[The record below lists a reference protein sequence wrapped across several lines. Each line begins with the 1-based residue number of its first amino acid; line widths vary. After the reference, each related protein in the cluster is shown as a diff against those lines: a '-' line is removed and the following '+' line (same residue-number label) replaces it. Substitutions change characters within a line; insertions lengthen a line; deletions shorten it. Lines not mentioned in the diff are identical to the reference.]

1 MSERLTDE
9 FIYSCKRLKQKLL
22 YQIGLTDDPWQ
33 DKAAFFLD
41 DEYSQDATDMVELV
55 RCKRSHSYDKFT
67 GHGKAHDGQK
77 VVKMPGRVATP

>member
-33 DKAAFFLD
+33 EKEAFILD
-41 DEYSQDATDMVELV
+41 DEFSQD
-55 RCKRSHSYDKFT
+55 
-67 GHGKAHDGQK
+67 
-77 VVKMPGRVATP
+77 